1 MKYGKNKNFKHKDKL
16 VLHADVI
23 SVFDNTS
30 QVALSLLDNPTGN
43 VLAV

>member
-1 MKYGKNKNFKHKDKL
+1 MAKIRTLNTDKL

-30 QVALSLLDNPTGN
+30 QVALNLLDNPTGN

>member
-1 MKYGKNKNFKHKDKL
+1 MAKIRTLNTDKL

-30 QVALSLLDNPTGN
+30 QVALLDNPTGN